1 MARALALWPSS
12 ANFPARGRP
21 TAGKRAPQ
29 PNTPAPLFHN
39 AMYARGNNVARSIND
54 KRPVKWMPI
63 GRGRNLM
70 RPAARPLQMP
80 DTRARKITIPA
91 IIGTIARNKKKAES
105 GRRSPDYR
113 PTFAR
118 LSPVNN
124 GPDNSNGYGGGGRVP
139 LIISRD
145 RGDSRARKSPS
156 SGRRLAGKKGPPRSR
171 GTSGG

>member
-105 GRRSPDYR
+105 GRRSSWSGIRPSGICPSFARLSPDYR
-113 PTFAR
+113 PTIAR
-118 LSPVNN
+118 LSPDFR
-124 GPDNSNGYGGGGRVP
+124 P
-139 LIISRD
+139 
-145 RGDSRARKSPS
+145 
-156 SGRRLAGKKGPPRSR
+156 
-171 GTSGG
+171 